1 MNRET
6 YNLIENITDPAIFE
20 QLVTDLLIVY
30 DSKFLRL
37 NNTGINNNG
46 KTRKAPIDTSGVILE
61 NNKQHHYYI
70 ENTITELKSLRNK
83 WLNEKETSK
92 NPLGDLIKAI
102 NKVKS
107 DKKDFPNDNFTIYL
121 TSNRRKDDN
130 LDKEVRKK
138 AKDEN
143 VQVDILWQEF
153 WVQILDNNPDGQYIR
168 NKYFKIPQERLSL
181 NLLNKIS
188 NNLLEAYSI
197 NLLNTIDNLEKSIER
212 DEFFEIFDSFVNTS
226 NKLTIL
232 AGTSGSGKSNICYQ
246 ILKKI
251 INENKYAL
259 WLKPQYLSNAD
270 CIEDAIDV
278 VIKKYCSDS
287 LRNFNSNL
295 NCLYIVIDDINS
307 TSNPQKM
314 LKTIMSLVQK
324 DKLYGVFDYK
334 IICPVW
340 LELIDLDNNDFKN
353 TNYIS
358 IGKMSKRN
366 AIQALRIFHT
376 NLSDIQ
382 LDDVAYNLDYDP
394 YLIGLFNQLENISN
408 SELIEIS
415 KNIQFEFLKNIIED
429 ICSINSAFLYH
440 EYIDNLFRMS
450 INLLKSRNFLPKISD
465 IQEMKDVDFSCLRII
480 IQNKKFI
487 REDKKGNI
495 IFRHDRARDYLF
507 SLALCDA
514 FKRGNID
521 ENIITD
527 PYYSKIVGY
536 ALAHS
541 DVNKEILEIVEQKNP
556 LAIIESINYIK
567 NINETYLEQTIWNT
581 IEEHY
586 IKISNI
592 NSLYNAINY
601 ALINIENNDFVLI
614 MRNKYSQKLYGW
626 AHYGWLLLDFKYGN
640 LFSGAIY
647 CEKFKSIECNYQFF
661 NDLVNHVKLKY
672 TNSIKDKIIELLS
685 DFDSVYKKGI
695 LILVGCFNIYDEEI
709 CKSVSK
715 FWHQETNKQELL
727 LYYTWAILNS
737 FDLENYKILND
748 ILLEYLNVSTQK
760 DKHGNSKLGSYID
773 IYRMAYSYNTHF
785 LSDNALRALIKLVGN
800 SSIFKKWLAWGVHC
814 IDNIIAI
821 EYCINYLVE
830 LNKIHPD
837 NTFNYNITDHW
848 DKRLNRGN
856 LSSKT
861 RLWLYGEWNSNKQIK
876 YRQIAFKY
884 WCVSADINDLK
895 DIQQISKLSPFYKK
909 ALIKRMEL
917 CDKTVVSEYI
927 ENIIKK
933 QDYHHF
939 YKEVNIWNT
948 ELNNFLDLYIKKRKR
963 DVKFDVI
970 FALMMID
977 KKDAEK
983 LIIKNKEILQDNIY
997 IALAELHIGT
1007 KEMLN
1012 LANQYFSKPHV
1023 DLKAQQIILMPDSS
1037 KDNSKIYSMKFLE
1050 NIMPN
1055 VDKFNEDF
1063 LVFLANQYSKHTDIK
1078 SKNINLW
1085 NNLINNLSKEKQKD
1099 FLPKN
1104 KDEIVNFINKYS
1116 NSKDI
1121 SFLLLEIRDFSTKE
1135 KMILLN
1141 YLVEW
1146 FTTNNSFENLKI
1158 IAKIVQNFGNRK
1170 CFEEILIP
1178 CKEQFIMKFGSSY
1191 NNLLVSNHILMD
1203 AKYYLFS
1210 RTLN

>member
-429 ICSINSAFLYH
+429 ICSINSAFLYQ

-614 MRNKYSQKLYGW
+614 MRNKYSQQLSGW

-830 LNKIHPD
+830 LNKIHHD
-837 NTFNYNITDHW
+837 NTFNMDYYETKPSASINKDMGAFNCFVCGRH
-848 DKRLNRGN
+848 GN
-856 LSSKT
+856 
-861 RLWLYGEWNSNKQIK
+861 
-876 YRQIAFKY
+876 
-884 WCVSADINDLK
+884 
-895 DIQQISKLSPFYKK
+895 
-909 ALIKRMEL
+909 EL
-917 CDKTVVSEYI
+917 E
-927 ENIIKK
+927 
-933 QDYHHF
+933 
-939 YKEVNIWNT
+939 
-948 ELNNFLDLYIKKRKR
+948 
-963 DVKFDVI
+963 
-970 FALMMID
+970 FA
-977 KKDAEK
+977 
-983 LIIKNKEILQDNIY
+983 Q
-997 IALAELHIGT
+997 
-1007 KEMLN
+1007 ML
-1012 LANQYFSKPHV
+1012 
-1023 DLKAQQIILMPDSS
+1023 
-1037 KDNSKIYSMKFLE
+1037 
-1050 NIMPN
+1050 
-1055 VDKFNEDF
+1055 
-1063 LVFLANQYSKHTDIK
+1063 TG
-1078 SKNINLW
+1078 
-1085 NNLINNLSKEKQKD
+1085 
-1099 FLPKN
+1099 LP
-1104 KDEIVNFINKYS
+1104 KDEIIKGHLVQSEIENDYENWEAMQHQELLNDFDMLLKLNDLNITEQTIKSVKLGKITNKLATPVFVNGKLKNVARYNINKIPNTPKVEYIP
-1116 NSKDI
+1116 NSKTGDIVPFDLWESNPANTIVCEGEKDMLVARSYGMNAITLTGGSQSSLKQEYLEHFKNRNVYIVYDNDDAGRTGAKKLYKQLADICKVFITDI
-1121 SFLLLEIRDFSTKE
+1121 SIVCKEDKEDVSDFFNK
-1135 KMILLN
+1135 
-1141 YLVEW
+1141 Y
-1146 FTTNNSFENLKI
+1146 
-1158 IAKIVQNFGNRK
+1158 NRK
-1170 CFEEILIP
+1170 
-1178 CKEQFIMKFGSSY
+1178 
-1191 NNLLVSNHILMD
+1191 
-1203 AKYYLFS
+1203 
-1210 RTLN
+1210 